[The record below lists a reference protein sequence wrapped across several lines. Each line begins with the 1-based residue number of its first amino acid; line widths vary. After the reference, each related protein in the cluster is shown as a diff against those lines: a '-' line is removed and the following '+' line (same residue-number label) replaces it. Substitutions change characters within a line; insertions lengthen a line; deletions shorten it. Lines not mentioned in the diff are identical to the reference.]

1 MVDILEIYF
10 VEHVK
15 KIPNF
20 AAVDDFFIELCGYAI
35 ANGEVK
41 RCQGVFERIIGH
53 TNNKRWELADQ
64 LAASFRDMGLYSRAY
79 KYFFKARNV
88 EQICLSMEQ
97 VMQTGYESEQDLFVA
112 RACIEMLIKST
123 ELTKARS
130 LREHFRSQRQTPI
143 LTFIDTLIE
152 CIECQEF

>member
-41 RCQGVFERIIGH
+41 RCQGVFERVIGH
-53 TNNKRWELADQ
+53 TNNKRWELADL
-64 LAASFRDMGLYSRAY
+64 LAASKEEL
-79 KYFFKARNV
+79 V
-88 EQICLSMEQ
+88 EWGSWNGI
-97 VMQTGYESEQDLFVA
+97 G
-112 RACIEMLIKST
+112 
-123 ELTKARS
+123 
-130 LREHFRSQRQTPI
+130 
-143 LTFIDTLIE
+143 
-152 CIECQEF
+152 